1 MIFSKPSDAIGLFR
15 ACVEAQ
21 SRGARLFFIGKT
33 ALGVPIPCVR
43 VGSGDGAAI
52 FVGAHHG
59 MEHIT
64 ANILLQFAL
73 DGAGGGAP
81 TKSELF
87 IVPMLN
93 IDGCAVAQGD
103 ILPLTPERYDASLF
117 PRWQAN
123 ARGVDLNHNYDAGF
137 RLCKAAERAMG
148 ITSPAATRYGGEYPG
163 SEPETAAL
171 CRLTRALKK
180 RLRVAVALHTQGEEI
195 YFEYNG
201 AAPRGAKRLAE
212 RMARESGY
220 ALSRPT
226 EDVASHGGYKD
237 FVIEKFGVPAF
248 TVECGKGANPLPPEN
263 FDEIYKK
270 VRPILTE
277 AALF

>member
-1 MIFSKPSDAIGLFR
+1 MDFSRPLDTISLFS
-15 ACVEAQ
+15 ACVAAQ
-21 SRGARLFFIGKT
+21 EHGAKLFFIGKT
-33 ALGVPIPCVR
+33 ALGVPIPCLA
-43 VGSGDGAAI
+43 VGGGERAAI
-52 FVGAHHG
+52 LVGAHHG

-64 ANILLQFAL
+64 ANLLVKFAFDAL
-73 DGAGGGAP
+73 GTAL
-81 TKSELF
+81 KNKLF

-93 IDGCAVAQGD
+93 IDGCAIARGEA
-103 ILPLTPERYDASLF
+103 LPLAPERFDASLF

-137 RLCKAAERAMG
+137 VKCKAAERAIG
-148 ITSPAATRYGGEYPG
+148 VTSPAATRYGGERPE
-163 SEPETAAL
+163 SEPETKAL
-171 CRLTRALKK
+171 CRLTRSLKDK
-180 RLRVAVALHTQGEEI
+180 LSVAVALHTQGEEI
-195 YFEYNG
+195 YFDYG
-201 AAPRGAKRLAE
+201 GTVPRGAETLAR
-212 RMARESGY
+212 RMAAVSGY

-237 FVIEKFGVPAF
+237 FVIEKFAVPAF
-248 TVECGKGANPLPPEN
+248 TVECGKGVNPLPPEN

>member
-1 MIFSKPSDAIGLFR
+1 MDYSKPLDTIDLFS
-15 ACVEAQ
+15 ACANAER
-21 SRGARLFFIGKT
+21 RGARLFFIGKT
-33 ALGVPIPCVR
+33 ALGVPIPCLEI
-43 VGSGDGAAI
+43 GSGDGAAI

-64 ANILLQFAL
+64 ANILLGFAL
-73 DGAGGGAP
+73 DALAGNVP
-81 TKSELF
+81 TKNL
-87 IVPMLN
+87 IVVVPMLN
-93 IDGCAVAQGD
+93 VDGCAVAQGD
-103 ILPLTPERYDASLF
+103 ILPLAPEKYDSSVF

-137 RLCKAAERAMG
+137 DKCKAAERAMG
-148 ITSPAATRYGGEYPG
+148 ITSPAATRYGGEFPE
-163 SEPETAAL
+163 SEPETKAI
-171 CRLTRALKK
+171 CRLTRALKN

-195 YFEYNG
+195 YFDYNG
-201 AAPRGAKRLAE
+201 LVPREAKALAE
-212 RMARESGY
+212 RMALVSGY
-220 ALSRPT
+220 ALSRPS

-248 TVECGKGANPLPPEN
+248 TVECGKGVNPLPPEN

>member
-1 MIFSKPSDAIGLFR
+1 MNFSKPLDAINLFS
-15 ACVEAQ
+15 ACVEAER
-21 SRGARLFFIGKT
+21 RGARLFFIGKT

-43 VGSGDGAAI
+43 VGRGDGAAI

-64 ANILLQFAL
+64 SNILLKFAL
-73 DGAGGGAP
+73 DAQGDGIP

-87 IVPMLN
+87 VVPMLN
-93 IDGCAVAQGD
+93 IDGCAVAQGEA
-103 ILPLTPERYDASLF
+103 LPLSHERYDASLF

-137 RLCKAAERAMG
+137 DKCKAAERAMG

-171 CRLTRALKK
+171 CRLTRALAP
-180 RLRVAVALHTQGEEI
+180 RLNVAVALHTQGEEI
-195 YFEYNG
+195 YFDYG
-201 AAPRGAKRLAE
+201 GKIPHGAKTLAE
-212 RMARESGY
+212 RMALVSGY
-220 ALSRPT
+220 RLSSPD
-226 EDVASHGGYKD
+226 EDVASHAGYKD
-237 FVIEKFGVPAF
+237 YVIEKLGVPAF